1 MIVPKYCDFRAFY
14 DHDLAG
20 AIPRV
25 ALRDLRHN
33 NATLLLLA
41 GAHPKVAQERLGHST
56 VSTTLDLYSHV
67 TMQEGAARC
76 LDVAL
81 WDAIKAADERT

>member
-56 VSTTLDLYSHV
+56 VSTTLAAIPNASHDI
-67 TMQEGAARC
+67 TNRGA
-76 LDVAL
+76 
-81 WDAIKAADERT
+81 T